1 MFTLAGWRVL
11 MCSSWLAG
19 GCGCVLVGWLE
30 GVDVFLLAEGC

>member
-1 MFTLAGWRVL
+1 

-30 GVDVFLLAEGC
+30 GVDVFLLVGWRV